1 LATTEYFN
9 EVVCLLL
16 SFFFFLFICG
26 GLFIDLNVVCKWFD
40 VWIIGSWGEIEL
52 EEGNISIKCEI
63 GSK

>member
-1 LATTEYFN
+1 MFTIKFF
-9 EVVCLLL
+9 
-16 SFFFFLFICG
+16 FFFFLGG
-26 GLFIDLNVVCKWFD
+26 GLFIALIVVCKWFD